1 MVEEVIPHLVTEE
14 ENRKCILVP
23 LGDDVKDVVFSMDKD
38 SALDVDGFNGVF
50 FQHCWDIVVSDLNH
64 AIRDFFSNGSITH
77 NLSSNFIVPISKTLG
92 AMKVEQF
99 HHIVLGNFVFKIITK
114 IIANRLGFI
123 ATWIISPNQFGFIKG
138 LQIQECKALASDW
151 LNCLDKHSYGGN
163 VGLKLDIRKTLDTMR
178 WNFIIS
184 VLRVFGAFLNWVH
197 NPFNSNWSSILFN
210 GSSVR

>member
-1 MVEEVIPHLVTEE
+1 ML
-14 ENRKCILVP
+14 
-23 LGDDVKDVVFSMDKD
+23 
-38 SALDVDGFNGVF
+38 
-50 FQHCWDIVVSDLNH
+50 
-64 AIRDFFSNGSITH
+64 
-77 NLSSNFIVPISKTLG
+77 ISKTLG

-123 ATWIISPNQFGFIKG
+123 AAWIISPNQFGFIKG
-138 LQIQECKALASDW
+138 LQIQECKALASNW
-151 LNCLDKHSYGGN
+151 LNCLDKHSYCGN

-197 NPFNSNWSSILFN
+197 NPFNSNWSSIVFN
-210 GSSVR
+210 GSSVRLFCCSRGVWQGDPLSLLLFCIAEDVFSRLLSRIVQRR